1 MCPGGEAS
9 SAPTD
14 CDEQTEPASL
24 SASSSSSLVTRA
36 AQELEELRN
45 LPAHEGGKFGVAC
58 CKLIKSL
65 PGNQACVDC
74 GTANPDWASVSFGA
88 LICLRCS
95 GRHRSY
101 GVRTSTVR
109 SISMDSWTHVQLLS
123 MLEGGNKQLQTF
135 FERHQMES
143 IPNKRYQTKAARFYR
158 TNLLKHAED
167 VASKGLYK
175 GREESRRKSPRRTCS
190 QQVPRDASSR
200 LTPTLERLNIQ

>member
-1 MCPGGEAS
+1 MCPG
-9 SAPTD
+9 SAPT
-14 CDEQTEPASL
+14 EQTEPTSL
-24 SASSSSSLVTRA
+24 SNKPDIARA

-45 LPAHEGGKFGVAC
+45 LPAYEGGKFGVAC
-58 CKLIKSL
+58 GKIIKSL

-74 GTANPDWASVSFGA
+74 GSANPDWASVSFGA

-143 IPNKRYQTKAARFYR
+143 MPNKRYQTKAARFYR
-158 TNLLKHAED
+158 TNLRKHAED
-167 VASKGLYK
+167 VASKGIYK

-190 QQVPRDASSR
+190 QQVPRDANSR
-200 LTPTLERLNIQ
+200 LTPTLERLSIQ